1 MKILFL
7 FLFFLVSFNSI
18 AFPIPKDNKVT
29 FDIIRKN
36 KVIGSLETNFSK
48 QEDNLIVET
57 IVNIHVK
64 VLFFPDYKFFQQSK
78 EIWKN
83 GEFVEFEGYTDFEDE
98 REYFI
103 KGKDSNDKFIATGMD
118 GEISVEK
125 NILPLNY
132 WNNKILLEDKIFD
145 LQKGIIRQIKVKKL
159 DKEKIKIN
167 NFEIIAEKYLLDASK
182 NPKDKG
188 PFPQYTI
195 WYSENGELL
204 KFQFKNWKD
213 KKIIITQRSD
223 WGE

>member
-7 FLFFLVSFNSI
+7 FVFFLVSFNSI

-29 FDIIRKN
+29 SDIIRKN
-36 KVIGSLETNFSK
+36 KVIGSLETNFLK
-48 QEDNLIVET
+48 QDDNLIIET

-118 GEISVEK
+118 GKISVEK
-125 NILPLNY
+125 TILPLNY

-159 DKEKIKIN
+159 DKE
-167 NFEIIAEKYLLDASK
+167 
-182 NPKDKG
+182 
-188 PFPQYTI
+188 
-195 WYSENGELL
+195 
-204 KFQFKNWKD
+204 
-213 KKIIITQRSD
+213 
-223 WGE
+223 

>member
-118 GEISVEK
+118 GKISVEK
-125 NILPLNY
+125 TILPLNY

-213 KKIIITQRSD
+213 KRIIITQRSD